1 MAGSSLR
8 GLVRKVADFIDYVHH
23 RSRLLWRSRRL
34 RRQHQRVFSGRVES
48 ILVVRLASIG
58 DVVRATAVIQA
69 LRTRYPNA
77 AIDVLTT
84 DATRAVIAEHPALR
98 SVYTLSDL
106 RRLGQYDWVI
116 NLQTQDPPPSFL
128 RGSDLT
134 YRQILEHLSS
144 RLGARIVSGRH
155 VENGREV
162 TTANILYCVA
172 EMEELFRIALLPYD
186 PARYPAT
193 AIHLDDGTRAA
204 VAAKFALPTDGQPLL
219 ALFLGSNSVGCGADE
234 GFRTYSIQ
242 YVERLIDHFAARYT
256 VVVIGQSQMKNPAEQ
271 ATYRDLIAR
280 RPHVIDLVDR
290 TSLDELVAL
299 MDRFAVVVTC
309 DSSPVHI
316 ARARGVPVV
325 GLYVS
330 DASYRLGPR
339 LEYEGLIG
347 LNSEPPCFKYS
358 WRWKFFCLTCRDHN
372 SRAAYCVN
380 DAFTFGVD
388 RIPVS
393 SIDNALRKLGVAK
406 T

>member
-1 MAGSSLR
+1 MARSSLR
-8 GLVRKVADFIDYVHH
+8 GLVRQATDFLDYVHH
-23 RSRLLWRSRRL
+23 RSRLLLRSRAL
-34 RRQHQRVFSGRVES
+34 RREHRRAFRGRVNS
-48 ILVVRLASIG
+48 ILIVRLASIG

-69 LRTRYPNA
+69 LRTRYPDA

-84 DATRAVIAEHPALR
+84 DATRGVIAHHPALR
-98 SVYTLSDL
+98 AVYTLADL
-106 RRLGQYDWVI
+106 DRLGQYDWVI
-116 NLQTQDPPPSFL
+116 NLQTIDPPASFL
-128 RGSDLT
+128 RASGLT
-134 YRQILEHLSS
+134 YRQILEHLST

-162 TTANILYCVA
+162 TSANILYCVA

-186 PARYPAT
+186 PMRYPAT
-193 AIHLDDGTRAA
+193 AIHLDDATHGA
-204 VAAKFALPTDGQPLL
+204 VVAKFGLPSGKPLL

-234 GFRTYSIQ
+234 GFRTYSIG
-242 YVERLIDHFAARYT
+242 YLERLIDHFAPRFT
-256 VVVIGQSQMKNPAEQ
+256 VVMIGQSQMKTAAEQ
-271 ATYRDLIAR
+271 ARYRALLAQ
-280 RPHVIDLVDR
+280 RPDVIDLVDR

-299 MDRFAVVVTC
+299 MDRFAVVVSC

-330 DASYRLGPR
+330 DASYRLGPK

-358 WRWKFFCLTCRDHN
+358 WRWKFFCLTCRDRRT
-372 SRAAYCVN
+372 RAAYCVN
-380 DAFTFGVD
+380 EAFTYGVD
-388 RIPVS
+388 RISVS
-393 SIDNALRKLGVAK
+393 RIDNALRSLGVPK